1 MGNPWFEHVKKFRA
15 SPEGQKIMQEK
26 DGNKKIFAAAKKTY
40 HSGNDSSSR
49 AEKPAH
55 TGTKK
60 RRGGVKT
67 VDEAKVRAAAARV
80 VAKSRQS
87 ERQSEEISKNAVTDM
102 YSGPKLTLN
111 LDAPVKDSTRGGT
124 RKKRRAKKTKRRGS
138 RSKKTRSRK

>member
-40 HSGNDSSSR
+40 HSGIDSSSH

-55 TGTKK
+55 AGTKK
-60 RRGGVKT
+60 RRGGVKK

-80 VAKSRQS
+80 VAESRQR
-87 ERQSEEISKNAVTDM
+87 EGIPTNDVRDTYQ
-102 YSGPKLTLN
+102 GPPLTIN
-111 LDAPVKDSTRGGT
+111 LDAPKKDTTRGGT